1 MNPNLVV
8 LISAAIPLIIFGSW
22 WLIECALLKFR
33 ERKYVK
39 YRNEFYK
46 KHTIDSFNR
55 LSDYEQTDI
64 LKVIINQS
72 ITNEEAKCL
81 FYIRNNKITF
91 EQLFDLY
98 NKNSIEIQKAKNTKR
113 IEIET
118 SGNQI
123 LPQNTFNSY
132 IK

>member
-8 LISAAIPLIIFGSW
+8 LISAAIPLIIFCSW

-33 ERKYVK
+33 ERKSEK
-39 YRNEFYK
+39 FRNEFYK
-46 KHTIDSFNR
+46 KYTVNSFNR
-55 LSDYEQTDI
+55 LDDYEQIDI

-72 ITNEEAKCL
+72 ITREEAKCL
-81 FYIRNNKITF
+81 FYIRNNEITF

>member
-1 MNPNLVV
+1 MDLNLTV
-8 LISAAIPLIIFGSW
+8 LISVVIPLTIFCSW
-22 WLIECALLKFR
+22 RLIEGALLKFQ
-33 ERKYVK
+33 ERKSEK
-39 YRNEFYK
+39 FRNEFYK
-46 KHTIDSFNR
+46 NHTVNNFNR
-55 LSDYEQTDI
+55 LSDYEQIDI

-72 ITNEEAKCL
+72 ITREEAKIL

-113 IEIET
+113 IEINT
-118 SGNQI
+118 TGDSV
-123 LPQNTFNSY
+123 LPQNTINSY